1 MSDVKV
7 SVFASTDVGMQ
18 RTGNEDAFM
27 VSDLTTGDMST
38 GETATRAEAN
48 THPVGERGS
57 LLVVSDGMGGAAA
70 GEIASELAVTTIRES
85 LMESPADLEVP
96 LRLRIATE
104 VANER
109 IWNHSQENP
118 ELSGMGATVTAALVH
133 GSIVYIAQVGDSRA
147 YLVRGDQIKQVTKD
161 QSLVQMLIDSGAI
174 LPEQAASVPQNVIM
188 QALGTQPTVK
198 VAMTTVQLYR
208 NDCLLICS
216 DGLSNKIDAHEM
228 KVTIEQ
234 KQDLSAAGRWLIDT
248 ANERGGEDNITVVIA
263 RFDGEA
269 LTSANGAQ
277 SITASFNTLN
287 QDYQP
292 ENAGK
297 MPTSMPDPGA
307 TAMLQAPEGFESEP
321 EDQAASI
328 ADDTPSVV
336 AQEYTPIASQEFAP
350 IAAQELAPAE
360 QERPRK
366 KSYAAVWIA
375 ALISLI
381 LIAATLYFFY
391 NQYWKTN
398 TQPQNA
404 DEPAS
409 SEPPSQQ

>member
-48 THPVGERGS
+48 TYPVGERGS
-57 LLVVSDGMGGAAA
+57 LLIVSDGMGGALS

-85 LMESPADLEVP
+85 LMESPADLETH

-109 IWNHSQENP
+109 IWNHAQDNP
-118 ELSGMGATVTAALVH
+118 ELCHGMGATVTAALVH

-147 YLVRGDQIKQVTKD
+147 YLVRGDQIKQITKD

-208 NDCLLICS
+208 NDCLLLCS

-228 KVTIEQ
+228 KVTIDE

-277 SITASFNTLN
+277 SITGSFNTLN

-297 MPTSMPDPGA
+297 VPTSMPDPGA
-307 TAMLQAPEGFESEP
+307 TAMLTAPEGFEPEP
-321 EDQAASI
+321 EDQDTSI
-328 ADDTPSVV
+328 SDDTPSVV
-336 AQEYTPIASQEFAP
+336 AQEFTPIASQEFAP
-350 IAAQELAPAE
+350 IAAQELAE

-391 NQYWKTN
+391 NQYWKAN

-404 DEPAS
+404 DEPAA
-409 SEPPSQQ
+409 SEPSSQQ